1 MSRQVNE
8 QPFTLI
14 CGPCQLESR
23 DHIFKLTEEILQIT
37 TDLKIDWILKTS
49 FDKANRTSISSKRGV
64 GINEGTHI
72 FYQLKQEFPT
82 VKIITD
88 VHETTQV
95 KEVAPFVD
103 ALQIPAFLSRQTDLI
118 TAACL
123 TDKTVNIKKGQFM
136 SPSDIRHII
145 HKCKQVRPLETLN
158 ADIMITERGTSFGY
172 NNLVVDMT
180 GLQTMKEIIKEE
192 GDHIRLVIDG
202 THAVQKPGA
211 LDGKSGGD
219 RSYVPNLIK
228 AALTYGLGGVFIEVH
243 DDPDNAP
250 SDGPNAVHLKDLPRI
265 LQELQELDNFVKYL
279 GPVYPTVPDE

>member
-95 KEVAPFVD
+95 KEVSPFVD

-123 TDKTVNIKKGQFM
+123 TDKIVNIKKGQFM

-211 LDGKSGGD
+211 LDGKSGGN

-228 AALTYGLGGVFIEVH
+228 AALTYGLGGVFMEVH

-265 LQELQELDNFVKYL
+265 LQELQELDNFIKYN
-279 GPVYPTVPDE
+279 YE

>member
-8 QPFTLI
+8 QPFKLI

-23 DHIFKLTEEILQIT
+23 DHIYKLTEEILQIT

-72 FYQLKQEFPT
+72 FYQLKQDFPT

-95 KEVAPFVD
+95 KEVSPFVD

-123 TDKTVNIKKGQFM
+123 TDKIVNIKKGQFM

-211 LDGKSGGD
+211 LDGKSGGN
-219 RSYVPNLIK
+219 RSFVPNLIK
-228 AALTYGLGGVFIEVH
+228 AALTYGLGGVFMEVH

-265 LQELQELDNFVKYL
+265 LQELQELDNFIKYN
-279 GPVYPTVPDE
+279 YE

>member
-8 QPFTLI
+8 QPFKLI

-23 DHIFKLTEEILQIT
+23 DHIFKLTKQILNIT
-37 TDLKIDWILKTS
+37 TDLKIPWILKTS

-82 VKIITD
+82 IDIITD

-95 KEVAPFVD
+95 KEITPFVD

-118 TAACL
+118 IAACS
-123 TDKTVNIKKGQFM
+123 TDKAVNIKKGQFM

-145 HKCKQVRPLETLN
+145 NKCKQVRPHLDNL
-158 ADIMITERGTSFGY
+158 MITERGTSFGY

-180 GLQTMKEIIKEE
+180 GLQTMKEIIPNNV
-192 GDHIRLVIDG
+192 RLVIDG

-211 LDGKSGGD
+211 LDGKSGGN
-219 RSYVPNLIK
+219 RSFVPNLIK
-228 AALTYGLGGVFIEVH
+228 AALTYGLGGVFMEVH

-250 SDGPNAVHLKDLPRI
+250 SDGPNAVHINDLPRI
-265 LQELQELDNFVKYL
+265 LQELQELDNFIKYN
-279 GPVYPTVPDE
+279 YE

>member
-8 QPFTLI
+8 QPFKLI

-23 DHIFKLTEEILQIT
+23 DHIYKLTDEILQIT
-37 TDLKIDWILKTS
+37 TDLKIPWILKTS

-72 FYQLKQEFPT
+72 FYQLKQDFPT

-95 KEVAPFVD
+95 KEVSPFVD

-123 TDKTVNIKKGQFM
+123 TDKIVNIKKGQFM

-145 HKCKQVRPLETLN
+145 HKCKQVRPELDNL
-158 ADIMITERGTSFGY
+158 MITERGTSFGY

-180 GLQTMKEIIKEE
+180 GLQTMKEIIQKES
-192 GDHIRLVIDG
+192 DNIRLVIDG

-211 LDGKSGGD
+211 LDGKSGGN
-219 RSYVPNLIK
+219 RSFVPNLIK
-228 AALTYGLGGVFIEVH
+228 AALTYGLGGVFMEVH

-265 LQELQELDNFVKYL
+265 LQELQELDNFVKYN
-279 GPVYPTVPDE
+279 YE

>member
-8 QPFTLI
+8 QPFKLI

-23 DHIFKLTEEILQIT
+23 DHVYKLTEEILNIT

-64 GINEGTHI
+64 GINEATHI
-72 FYQLKQEFPT
+72 FYKLKQDFPT

-95 KEVAPFVD
+95 KEVSPFVD

-211 LDGKSGGD
+211 LDGKSGGN
-219 RSYVPNLIK
+219 RSFVPNLIK
-228 AALTYGLGGVFIEVH
+228 AALTYGLGGVFMEVH

-265 LQELQELDNFVKYL
+265 LQELQELDNFVKYN
-279 GPVYPTVPDE
+279 YE

>member
-1 MSRQVNE
+1 MSRSVNDN
-8 QPFTLI
+8 PFTLI
-14 CGPCQLESR
+14 CGPCQLESK
-23 DHIFKLTEEILQIT
+23 DHIYKLTEEILIIT
-37 TDLKIDWILKTS
+37 NDLKIDWILKTS
-49 FDKANRTSISSKRGV
+49 FDKANRTSISSQRGV

-72 FYQLKQEFPT
+72 FYQLKQDYPNI
-82 VKIITD
+82 KIITD

-95 KEVAPFVD
+95 KDVSPFVD

-145 HKCKQVRPLETLN
+145 HKCKQSRQDLN
-158 ADIMITERGTSFGY
+158 NIMITERGTSFGY

-180 GLQTMKEIIKEE
+180 GLQTMKEIITKES
-192 GDHIRLVIDG
+192 DNIRLVIDG

-211 LDGKSGGD
+211 LDGKSGGN
-219 RSYVPNLIK
+219 RSYVPNLVK

-250 SDGPNAVHLKDLPRI
+250 SDGPNAVHIRDLSRI
-265 LQELQELDNFVKYL
+265 LQELQEYDQFVKYN
-279 GPVYPTVPDE
+279 Y

>member
-1 MSRQVNE
+1 MSRSVNDN
-8 QPFTLI
+8 PFTLI
-14 CGPCQLESR
+14 CGPCQLESK
-23 DHIFKLTEEILQIT
+23 DHIYKLTEEILTIT
-37 TDLKIDWILKTS
+37 NDLKIDWILKTS

-72 FYQLKQEFPT
+72 FYQLKQDYPNIR
-82 VKIITD
+82 IITD

-95 KEVAPFVD
+95 KDVSPFVD

-145 HKCKQVRPLETLN
+145 HKCKQSREDLK
-158 ADIMITERGTSFGY
+158 DIMITERGTSFGY

-180 GLQTMKEIIKEE
+180 GLQTMKEIITKES
-192 GDHIRLVIDG
+192 DNIRLVIDG

-211 LDGKSGGD
+211 LDGKSGGN
-219 RSYVPNLIK
+219 RSYVPNLVK

-250 SDGPNAVHLKDLPRI
+250 SDGPNAVHIRDLSRI
-265 LQELQELDNFVKYL
+265 LQELQEYDQFVKYN
-279 GPVYPTVPDE
+279 Y

>member
-8 QPFTLI
+8 QPFKLI

-23 DHIFKLTEEILQIT
+23 DHIFKLTEEILTIT

-49 FDKANRTSISSKRGV
+49 FDKANRTSGSSKRGV
-64 GINEGTHI
+64 GINNGTHI
-72 FYQLKQEFPT
+72 FYQLKQEFPD
-82 VKIITD
+82 VKILTD

-95 KEVAPFVD
+95 KEVSPFVD

-123 TDKTVNIKKGQFM
+123 TDKIVNIKKGQFM
-136 SPSDIRHII
+136 SPSDIRHVI
-145 HKCKQVRPLETLN
+145 HKCKQVRHIRRVN
-158 ADIMITERGTSFGY
+158 AEIMITERGTSFGY

-211 LDGKSGGD
+211 LDGKSGGN
-219 RSYVPNLIK
+219 RSFVPNLIK
-228 AALTYGLGGVFIEVH
+228 AALTYGLGGVFMEVH

-265 LQELQELDNFVKYL
+265 LQELQELDNFIKYN
-279 GPVYPTVPDE
+279 YE

>member
-8 QPFTLI
+8 QPFKLI

-72 FYQLKQEFPT
+72 FYQLKQDFPT

-95 KEVAPFVD
+95 KDVSPFVD

-123 TDKTVNIKKGQFM
+123 TDKIVNIKKGQFM

-211 LDGKSGGD
+211 LDGKSGGN
-219 RSYVPNLIK
+219 RSFVPNLIK

-265 LQELQELDNFVKYL
+265 LQELQELDNFVKYN
-279 GPVYPTVPDE
+279 YE

>member
-8 QPFTLI
+8 QPFKLI

-72 FYQLKQEFPT
+72 FYQLKQHFPT

-95 KEVAPFVD
+95 KEVSPFVD

-123 TDKTVNIKKGQFM
+123 TDKIVNIKKGQFM

-145 HKCKQVRPLETLN
+145 HKCKQVRPYETLN

-211 LDGKSGGD
+211 LDGKSGGN
-219 RSYVPNLIK
+219 RSFVPNLIK

-265 LQELQELDNFVKYL
+265 LQELQELDNFIKYN
-279 GPVYPTVPDE
+279 YE

>member
-8 QPFTLI
+8 QPFKLI

-23 DHIFKLTEEILQIT
+23 DHIYKLTEEILQIT

-72 FYQLKQEFPT
+72 FYQLKQDFPT

-95 KEVAPFVD
+95 KDVSPFVD

-123 TDKTVNIKKGQFM
+123 TDKIVNIKKGQFM

-211 LDGKSGGD
+211 LDGKSGGN
-219 RSYVPNLIK
+219 RSFVPNLIK
-228 AALTYGLGGVFIEVH
+228 AALTYGLGGVFMEVH

-265 LQELQELDNFVKYL
+265 LQELQELDNFIKYN
-279 GPVYPTVPDE
+279 YE